1 MNQTLTQ
8 RNKVAI
14 AFAGLSNLLSSLI
27 TIFRLLVL
35 NDHRQLEG
43 LRKRGKFHEFGY
55 IYTPLLEIGF
65 LEIYVMFWPVGTRSL
80 AHYHQ
85 RAWAFVR
92 VLFNSVCESKFGVSR
107 GEILLLTSTI
117 AQANC
122 WLVTAPF
129 EVHEI
134 EATQEEGITFHCY
147 LGKRN

>member
-1 MNQTLTQ
+1 MIETLTH
-8 RNKVAI
+8 RNFIAI
-14 AFAGLSNLLSSLI
+14 AFAGLSNFLSLLI

-35 NDHRQLEG
+35 NDYRQLEG
-43 LRKRGKFHEFGY
+43 LRKRGKSHEFGY

-65 LEIYVMFWPVGTRSL
+65 LEVYVMFWPVGSRSL

-107 GEILLLTSTI
+107 GEILLLESTI
-117 AQANC
+117 AQAGC

-134 EATQEEGITFHCY
+134 EATEKEGITFQCY
-147 LGKRN
+147 LGTRN

>member
-1 MNQTLTQ
+1 MNETLTE

-14 AFAGLSNLLSSLI
+14 AFAGLSNFLSLLI

-35 NDHRQLEG
+35 NDYRQLEG
-43 LRKRGKFHEFGY
+43 LQKRGKSHELGY
-55 IYTPLLEIGF
+55 IYTPLVEIGF
-65 LEIYVMFWPVGTRSL
+65 LEIYVMFWPVGSRSL
-80 AHYHQ
+80 AHYHG

-92 VLFNSVCESKFGVSR
+92 VLSNSVCESKFGVSR
-107 GEILLLTSTI
+107 GELLLLTSTI
-117 AQANC
+117 TQANY

-129 EVHEI
+129 QVHEM

>member
-1 MNQTLTQ
+1 MNETLTE

-14 AFAGLSNLLSSLI
+14 AFAGLSNFLNLLI

-43 LRKRGKFHEFGY
+43 LRKRGKSHEFGY

-65 LEIYVMFWPVGTRSL
+65 LEVYVMFWPVGTRSL

-107 GEILLLTSTI
+107 GEILLLESTI
-117 AQANC
+117 AQAGC

-134 EATQEEGITFHCY
+134 EATEKEGITFHCY

>member
-1 MNQTLTQ
+1 MNETLTE

-14 AFAGLSNLLSSLI
+14 AFAGLSNFLSLLI

-43 LRKRGKFHEFGY
+43 LRKRGKSHELGY
-55 IYTPLLEIGF
+55 VYTPLLEIGF
-65 LEIYVMFWPVGTRSL
+65 LEIYVMFWPVGSRSL
-80 AHYHQ
+80 AHYHG

-92 VLFNSVCESKFGVSR
+92 VLSNSVCESKFGVSR
-107 GEILLLTSTI
+107 GELLLLTSTI
-117 AQANC
+117 TQANY

-129 EVHEI
+129 QVHEM